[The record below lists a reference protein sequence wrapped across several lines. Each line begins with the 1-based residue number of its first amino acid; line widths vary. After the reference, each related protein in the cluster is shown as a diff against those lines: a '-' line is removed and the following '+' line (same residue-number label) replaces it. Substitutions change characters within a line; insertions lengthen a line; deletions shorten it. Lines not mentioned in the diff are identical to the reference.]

1 MTKRVHPT
9 SWLWWSAFY
18 ILAGGAGLVFLMYTT
33 APGPR
38 QISDDM
44 RLVALGSIVG
54 AGICVISATAKWWL
68 HR

>member
-1 MTKRVHPT
+1 
-9 SWLWWSAFY
+9 
-18 ILAGGAGLVFLMYTT
+18 MYTT